1 MPERGVSEIDR
12 RAAAGIHI
20 LITVSEESARTPVDD
35 LLDRAEESGCLEFSE
50 VAEAVEEMSLDEE
63 RVEAIYQEAQR
74 RGITLAEDCGA
85 ARDDSSEGA
94 EGTYTPELFADAT
107 SDSLQI
113 FLRDISQRR
122 LLTAA
127 EEVELAKRI
136 ERGDQ
141 EAKNR
146 MIEANLRLVVAN
158 AKRYRGLGLPFLDLI
173 QEGILG
179 LIRAVEKFDY
189 RRGFKFSTYATW
201 WIRQAMQRG
210 LQHHSRTIRIPVHIG
225 QELTKIRT
233 AERKLTTELG
243 REPTIEELAKRLEMD
258 PAQIEELRSAERVP
272 VSLETPVGQDGETEL
287 GSMLPSDGPTPL
299 EEVAVELEEA
309 SIRKALE
316 RLDAN
321 ARQVIELRFGIGG
334 AEPLTLREVAQRMGL
349 SAEGVRKLE
358 RRALRRLAEE
368 RELQALAA

>member
-1 MPERGVSEIDR
+1 MLGKMSDTSANETLDALYRRGEEAGRLELSEI
-12 RAAAGIHI
+12 A
-20 LITVSEESARTPVDD
+20 S
-35 LLDRAEESGCLEFSE
+35 
-50 VAEAVEEMSLDEE
+50 AVEELELE
-63 RVEAIYQEAQR
+63 PGGLEAIYAEAER
-74 RGITLAEDCGA
+74 RGIEVEDDCSNGGDKA
-85 ARDDSSEGA
+85 SS
-94 EGTYTPELFADAT
+94 YTVDEVADAT
-107 SDSLQI
+107 SDSLQL
-113 FLRDISQRR
+113 FLRDIAQRP
-122 LLTAA
+122 LVTAA
-127 EEVELAKRI
+127 QEVGLAKRI

-141 EAKNR
+141 AAKNR
-146 MIEANLRLVVAN
+146 MIESNLRLVVAN

-225 QELTKIRT
+225 QELTKIRA

-243 REPTIEELAKRLEMD
+243 REPTLEELAGRVALAPD
-258 PAQIEELRSAERVP
+258 QIEELRSAERVP
-272 VSLETPVGQDGETEL
+272 VSLETPVGSDGETEL
-287 GSMLPSDGPTPL
+287 GSMLPSEGPSPL

-321 ARQVIELRFGIGG
+321 ARKVIELRFGIGG
-334 AEPLTLREVAQRMGL
+334 ADPLTLREVAQRMGL

-368 RELQALAA
+368 RELQGLAA

>member
-1 MPERGVSEIDR
+1 MLTGMTGETPPINAFEDLLR
-12 RAAAGIHI
+12 RAEDAGSI
-20 LITVSEESARTPVDD
+20 
-35 LLDRAEESGCLEFSE
+35 EFSE
-50 VAEAVEEMSLDEE
+50 LAEAVEEAGLDDEHVDALY
-63 RVEAIYQEAQR
+63 REAER
-74 RGITLAEDCGA
+74 RGIEVLDNGSRREPAETA
-85 ARDDSSEGA
+85 F
-94 EGTYTPELFADAT
+94 TPDAVADAT

-113 FLRDISQRR
+113 FLRDIAQRR

-225 QELTKIRT
+225 QELTRVRS

-243 REPTIEELAKRLEMD
+243 REPTIEELAKRVELD
-258 PAQIEELRSAERVP
+258 PQQIEELRSAERVP
-272 VSLETPVGQDGETEL
+272 VSLETPVGSDGETEL
-287 GSMLPSDGPTPL
+287 GSMLPSEGPSPL
-299 EEVAVELEEA
+299 EEVAVELEEE
-309 SIRKALE
+309 SIRRALT

-321 ARQVIELRFGIGG
+321 ARRVIELRFGIGG
-334 AEPLTLREVAQRMGL
+334 AEPLTLREVAQRMSL
-349 SAEGVRKLE
+349 SPEGVRKLE